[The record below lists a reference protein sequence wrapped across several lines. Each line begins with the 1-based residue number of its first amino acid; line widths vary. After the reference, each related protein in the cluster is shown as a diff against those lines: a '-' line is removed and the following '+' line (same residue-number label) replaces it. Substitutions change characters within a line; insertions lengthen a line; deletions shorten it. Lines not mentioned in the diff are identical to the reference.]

1 MVCESKHPGLR
12 VEESELD
19 ATELRHSAGFVNIG
33 FGGIKS
39 KTTVCHMSLLRSQR
53 FPGVGEVWQDY
64 HDDDSNK
71 DRKSAFDDVELR
83 FMSAFEWL

>member
-1 MVCESKHPGLR
+1 
-12 VEESELD
+12 
-19 ATELRHSAGFVNIG
+19 
-33 FGGIKS
+33 
-39 KTTVCHMSLLRSQR
+39 MSLLRSQR